1 MIRMLDQ
8 VKSTFFQVLKITR
21 NKNLTDYLFKKFL
34 IEWFF
39 ISIILAGFIIYY
51 ADAALQRQGYI
62 LYDSL
67 VKIIIQKEQPSDGVV
82 IVSIDDDSIDT
93 LGRWPWP
100 RNYHSD
106 LIDELQSAA
115 PKVLAFNVLF
125 TEPEDYK
132 GSGLSFREAI
142 KNSAFPVV
150 LPILKTTQYTDFYL
164 KTHNTLLSTID
175 INADSDGVIRRVKL
189 IDRDADRLLPQL
201 SLQTYWGTGN
211 NDFSI
216 DSIYKQELIRYT
228 NTKNFGFKQISYK
241 DILSGNYAKEDFA
254 DKIVLV
260 GVTAAGLGD
269 RFVTPLTNSHNSVNI
284 HAEIIR
290 NILNNSFIYE
300 LNSNER
306 IYVSF
311 LIVFLYFS
319 AVFLCKKVHMSYVA
333 LVFSFIVIYL
343 TITLLHFNVWWSP
356 LSCIAVFLISWMI
369 WSWRRSVAIISWCR
383 SSLNY
388 SAPDGFNDVAVS
400 ALKIKKPMVYDRFQ
414 VELNYLE
421 NMLKSAKNL
430 DNKKAKLRTF
440 LSHDLRTPHASMMAL
455 IGSQKNRQTALPEH
469 DFNLHMEGLIHKSL
483 SLLDD
488 LLVLSKS
495 EIDLLK
501 LQPVLLAAVVQ
512 DTLDYLWPQ
521 LTANN
526 IKVSFTTQDNEL
538 GEILGDAKLL
548 LRAFANILENSIKY
562 AGAGATIL
570 INLKKDQSGIVLS
583 LSDDGLGLNN
593 SNNYSGVDSH
603 TLHSVE
609 FINKSYGLGL
619 ELVKTAVNLHHAKFL
634 TSELKGKGVEFVFIF
649 PIPENLD
656 D

>member
-1 MIRMLDQ
+1 MLDR
-8 VKSTFFQVLKITR
+8 VKSTCFQVLKITR
-21 NKNLTDYLFKKFL
+21 NKNLTDYLFKKFFV
-34 IEWFF
+34 EWFF
-39 ISIILAGFIIYY
+39 ISIILAGVIIYY
-51 ADAALQRQGYI
+51 ADPALQRQGYI

-67 VKIIIQKEQPSDGVV
+67 VKVLVKKEQSSDSIV
-82 IVSIDDDSIDT
+82 IVAIDDDSIDA

-100 RNYHSD
+100 RSYHSD
-106 LIDELQSAA
+106 LLSELQSAA

-125 TEPEDYK
+125 TEAEDNK
-132 GSGLSFREAI
+132 ASSLSFREAI
-142 KNSAFPVV
+142 KDSVFPVV
-150 LPILKTTQYTDFYL
+150 LPVLKTTQYADFYL

-175 INADSDGVIRRVKL
+175 ITADPDGVIRRVKL
-189 IDRDADRLLPQL
+189 IDRDSNRLLPQL
-201 SLQTYWGTGN
+201 SLQAYWGADN
-211 NDFSI
+211 NGLSI
-216 DSIYKQELIRYT
+216 QSIYTQELINYS
-228 NTKNFGFKQISYK
+228 NTQDFGFKQVSYK
-241 DILSGNYAKEDFA
+241 DILSGNYEKEDFA
-254 DKIVLV
+254 NKIVLV
-260 GVTAAGLGD
+260 GMTATGLGD
-269 RFVTPLTNSHNSVNI
+269 RFVTPLSNSHSSVNI

-290 NILNNSFIYE
+290 NILNDSFFYDLNNS
-300 LNSNER
+300 ER
-306 IYVSF
+306 NYVSLF
-311 LIVFLYFS
+311 IVFLYFIT
-319 AVFLCKKVHMSYVA
+319 VFFVQKIHMSYVVLA
-333 LVFSFIVIYL
+333 FSFIVVYL
-343 TITLLHFNVWWSP
+343 TITLLYFNIWWSP
-356 LSCIAVFLISWMI
+356 LSCIAIFLVSWMI

-383 SSLNY
+383 SSLRY
-388 SAPDGFNDVAVS
+388 STAYTLSDVGVS
-400 ALKIKKPMVYDRFQ
+400 TFKIKKPIVYDRFQ
-414 VELNYLE
+414 FELNYLE
-421 NMLKSAKNL
+421 RMLNSAKNL

-455 IGSQKNRQTALPEH
+455 IGSQKNSKTALPEH
-469 DFNLHMEGLIHKSL
+469 DFNLHMERLIHKSL

-583 LSDDGLGLNN
+583 LSDDGPGLNN

-619 ELVKTAVNLHHAKFL
+619 ELVKTAVSLHNAKFL
-634 TSELKGKGVEFVFIF
+634 TSDLKGKGAEFVLIF